1 VLERTII
8 GATAIDWPAER
19 LKVWVLDDGRRD
31 WLRRYCEEHQVGYLV
46 RPDNLHAKAGNVNA
60 AIPRTS
66 GEFFAI
72 FDSDFIPQ
80 RNIFYRMVGF
90 FEDPRIGIVQ
100 APHNFFNHDPLQAN
114 LALRRTLPGDQR
126 LFFDE
131 IMAGRDGWD
140 CAFCCGSNSLT
151 RRRAIEA
158 IGNAMPTVSITED
171 MLLTMTLLREGY
183 VTRYLN
189 ERLAIGL
196 APESLEALF
205 VQRARWAQG
214 ALQILYLKQGPFG
227 PGLGLAARL
236 MFLPTFWLSQALTQV
251 AGLSAPCIYLLT
263 GLLPLVNVTPEAVIY
278 YQLPFILGAIS
289 ALRFFAPEQF
299 FPLPAVVLGVLQ
311 SFRFL
316 PMLIGTLIR
325 PHGHVFKVTPKGRDA
340 GGTSYD
346 RFTVVLAGVLLVAT
360 AAGFILNSDLDTRVV
375 DDVELMPVVALWS
388 SFNAIVL
395 MIVLVTAFS
404 TPSKRAEERFTV
416 DEPVVLRGAGET
428 LTGRICDLSLSGV
441 AVRLDD
447 GATPAPGDWLA
458 VSIAGAGE
466 IPARIVRT
474 AGSDLGMVF
483 HLPPSPTRDR
493 LIRKIF
499 TGGYDN
505 ATRADDAL
513 TVTMHMVGSI
523 FREQPG
529 PTRVQPAAAPE
540 TPPAGLLAEIAAR
553 ARDLTA
559 WNDDALAELWEA
571 RSGSSDGRAA

>member
-1 VLERTII
+1 MI
-8 GATAIDWPAER
+8 
-19 LKVWVLDDGRRD
+19 
-31 WLRRYCEEHQVGYLV
+31 

-66 GEFFAI
+66 CEFFAI

-100 APHNFFNHDPLQAN
+100 APHNFFNHDPMQAN

-131 IMAGRDGWD
+131 IMPGRDGWD
-140 CAFCCGSNSLT
+140 CAFCCGSNSIT

-158 IGNAMPTVSITED
+158 VGNALPTVSITED
-171 MLLTMTLLREGY
+171 MLLTMALLRKGY

-214 ALQILYLKQGPFG
+214 ALQILYPKEGPFG
-227 PGLGLAARL
+227 PGLGLVARL

-289 ALRFFAPEQF
+289 VLRFFTPEQF
-299 FPLPAVVLGVLQ
+299 FPLPSVVLGVLQ

-325 PHGHVFKVTPKGRDA
+325 PHGHVFKVTPKGKDA
-340 GGTSYD
+340 TGTSFD
-346 RFTVVLAGVLLVAT
+346 LFTVVLAGSLLAAT
-360 AAGFILNSDLDTRVV
+360 APGFILNSDLDTRIVE
-375 DDVELMPVVALWS
+375 DVELMPVVALWCT
-388 SFNAIVL
+388 FNAIVL

-404 TPSKRAEERFTV
+404 TPSKRAEERFTL
-416 DEPVVLRGAGET
+416 DEPVLLRGAGGG
-428 LTGRICDLSLSGV
+428 LTGRIRDISLSGL
-441 AVRLDD
+441 AVRLDS
-447 GATPAPGDWLA
+447 AAALAPGDWLA
-458 VSIAGAGE
+458 IVIAEAGE
-466 IPARIVRT
+466 IPARVVRV
-474 AGSDLGMVF
+474 AGRDLSLVF
-483 HLPPSPTRDR
+483 HLPPSATRDR

-505 ATRADDAL
+505 TTRNNDQLAIS
-513 TVTMHMVGSI
+513 VQMIGSI
-523 FREQPG
+523 FRD
-529 PTRVQPAAAPE
+529 QPAPARTASEAAPA
-540 TPPAGLLAEIAAR
+540 TPPAALIAEIAAR
-553 ARDLTA
+553 ARDLSI
-559 WNDDALAELWEA
+559 WDDDALAELWEA
-571 RSGSSDGRAA
+571 QPESGDGKAA